1 MKLRAY
7 ACGLLL
13 VLLAPTLHA
22 DETHEDTCFDAAVAG
37 QKARK
42 AGELATARAAFLRC
56 AQAACPAEVT
66 ARCVDWAA
74 EVDGAMPS
82 VLVAAQDE
90 HGRDML
96 TGTIRIDGTSHPE
109 ALSGQAVPLE
119 PGAHVLRLEIT
130 GRAPVEQSIVTRE
143 HEKNRRVVLRIA
155 ATPKRPSIVPF
166 VLGAIG
172 GAAALSF
179 GAFATVGLIDRHSSH
194 CDIGCGTSDA
204 NRVRA
209 EFWAAD
215 ISLATS
221 GTFVVAAI
229 VSYII
234 SRVTP

>member
-1 MKLRAY
+1 MTPRAY
-7 ACGLLL
+7 AWGLAL
-13 VLLAPTLHA
+13 VLLAPTLRA
-22 DETHEDTCFDAAVAG
+22 DEAHEDTCFDAAVAG

-42 AGELATARAAFLRC
+42 AGELAIARAAFLRC

-66 ARCVDWAA
+66 ARCVDWVA

-109 ALSGQAVPLE
+109 ALGGQAIPLE
-119 PGAHVLRLEIT
+119 PGAHVLRLEVT

-155 ATPKRPSIVPF
+155 PTPKRPSVVPF
-166 VLGAIG
+166 ILGAIG

-179 GAFATVGLIDRHSSH
+179 GAFASVGFVNRQSAH
-194 CDIGCGTSDA
+194 CDIGCGHSDA
-204 NRVRA
+204 SRVRA
-209 EFWAAD
+209 EFLAAD

-234 SRVTP
+234 TRVIP

>member
-7 ACGLLL
+7 AWGLAV

-66 ARCVDWAA
+66 ARCVDWVA
-74 EVDGAMPS
+74 EVDVAMPS

-96 TGTIRIDGTSHPE
+96 TGTVRIDGTSHPE
-109 ALSGQAVPLE
+109 ALGGQAIPLE
-119 PGAHVLRLEIT
+119 PGAHVLRLEVT

-155 ATPKRPSIVPF
+155 TPRRPSVVPF
-166 VLGAIG
+166 ILGAIG

-179 GAFATVGLIDRHSSH
+179 GAFATVGVLDRQSAR
-194 CDIGCGTSDA
+194 CDIGCDSSNA
-204 NRVRA
+204 NRVRS
-209 EFWAAD
+209 EFLAAD

-234 SRVTP
+234 SRVIP